1 MQAEGPRNP
10 YEVRCAQCRVS
21 FPVGTKRCLH
31 CGGHLTRDRLPPQPI
46 VYPPLVETP
55 EEFADEEASKR
66 SSRVSPI
73 SVLWIVAALGV
84 AIQRAC
90 AS

>member
-1 MQAEGPRNP
+1 MQAEAPRTP
-10 YEVRCAQCRVS
+10 YEIHCARCRVT

-31 CGGHLTRDRLPPQPI
+31 CGGRLTRDRMPQNVVFPPALEMPG
-46 VYPPLVETP
+46 
-55 EEFADEEASKR
+55 EFPDEEASRR
-66 SSRVSPI
+66 SSRISPI
-73 SVLWIVAALGV
+73 TVLWIVAALGV

>member
-1 MQAEGPRNP
+1 MQPEGPSNP
-10 YEVRCAQCRVS
+10 YEVYCAQCGVT

-31 CGGHLTRDRLPPQPI
+31 CGGPVTRDRMPHP
-46 VYPPLVETP
+46 VFFPPLVDTP
-55 EEFADEEASKR
+55 GEFPDEEASKR

>member
-1 MQAEGPRNP
+1 MQAEGPRTR
-10 YEVRCAQCRVS
+10 YEIHCARCRVT
-21 FPVGTKRCLH
+21 FPAGTKRCLH
-31 CGGHLTRDRLPPQPI
+31 CGGRLTRDRTPQDAVLPPTFDIPDEL
-46 VYPPLVETP
+46 P
-55 EEFADEEASKR
+55 DEEASKR
-66 SSRVSPI
+66 SSRISPI

>member
-1 MQAEGPRNP
+1 MLQ
-10 YEVRCAQCRVS
+10 
-21 FPVGTKRCLH
+21 T
-31 CGGHLTRDRLPPQPI
+31 I
-46 VYPPLVETP
+46 VFPPLVDTP
-55 EEFADEEASKR
+55 DEFPDEEASKR